1 MSKLTEQLI
10 VRGMISATCVLL
22 LFAAITIEIKDDIP
36 RTVCANAT
44 LEECNAVQ
52 NESHN

>member
-22 LFAAITIEIKDDIP
+22 LFAAITIEMKDDTP
-36 RTVCANAT
+36 RVVCANVT
-44 LEECNAVQ
+44 LDECNSVQ
-52 NESHN
+52 NDSHK

>member
-22 LFAAITIEIKDDIP
+22 LFAAITIEMRDDIP
-36 RTVCANAT
+36 RTVCANVT
-44 LEECNAVQ
+44 LAECNSVQ
-52 NESHN
+52 NDSHK